1 MMQTGK
7 TPFVSFDYKEAAVE
21 RERLS
26 QALDGYACFGWELD
40 RQEGAGGQIRLFLRR
55 DRHILNKAELTRL
68 ERQFEACLDAIR
80 ALEASVPQRAAMAA
94 LAVGLAGTVFL
105 AGATFAVTA
114 APPVV
119 WLCAVL
125 AVPGFLGWGGAYP
138 VYRRARSVT
147 RSRRSAKRAS
157 GCGASEGR
165 PAGKERGRESPSPFL
180 RPAYC
185 FCARSKLY

>member
-68 ERQFEACLDAIR
+68 ERQFEACMDAIR
-80 ALEASVPQRAAMAA
+80 ALEASVSQRAAMAA
-94 LAVGLAGTVFL
+94 LAVGLAGTVFVG
-105 AGATFAVTA
+105 AATFAVTA

-138 VYRRARSVT
+138 VYRRVRTLRARQVEPLIEGKRDEIEEVCKKGVRM
-147 RSRRSAKRAS
+147 RS
-157 GCGASEGR
+157 E
-165 PAGKERGRESPSPFL
+165 
-180 RPAYC
+180 
-185 FCARSKLY
+185 

>member
-26 QALDGYACFGWELD
+26 QALDGYACLGWELD

-80 ALEASVPQRAAMAA
+80 ALEASVPQRATMAA

-114 APPVV
+114 APPIV

-125 AVPGFLGWGGAYP
+125 AVPGFLGWGGA
-138 VYRRARSVT
+138 
-147 RSRRSAKRAS
+147 SA
-157 GCGASEGR
+157 CGASEGR
-165 PAGKERGRESPSPFL
+165 PAGKERGENPLSFFAPGLLLL
-180 RPAYC
+180 RA
-185 FCARSKLY
+185 L

>member
-26 QALDGYACFGWELD
+26 QALDGYACLGWELD

-55 DRHILNKAELTRL
+55 DRHILTKAELTRL

-94 LAVGLAGTVFL
+94 
-105 AGATFAVTA
+105 
-114 APPVV
+114 
-119 WLCAVL
+119 
-125 AVPGFLGWGGAYP
+125 GFLDCSAMSP
-138 VYRRARSVT
+138 NSSTATPRRRAWLDRKEPVPAAHSVFM
-147 RSRRSAKRAS
+147 A
-157 GCGASEGR
+157 
-165 PAGKERGRESPSPFL
+165 
-180 RPAYC
+180 
-185 FCARSKLY
+185 